1 MIYSY
6 ERLIPMK
13 RRKNNN
19 TYTAAVISIVTFA
32 AVVFTAIGLI
42 NWQQSNNA
50 KILSQVTEQKQQLQT
65 AIKQDTYSY
74 INEYMNNMELEGA
87 TSTGSVGSGNALTQ
101 AEINELVANVSAI
114 VENTM
119 TDEVM
124 TGASQLAVDELNSQ
138 IDELVAASV
147 KGASQDDIN
156 TMTQEVKRVVLTDIN
171 TTLTTQKNLIESNA
185 QTTSSNTQAN
195 AKQSTQI
202 TNLENSIA
210 TVQRLVASIEGAST
224 ANKTSTDNKINGL
237 SKDVD
242 NLESDTEKLK
252 KELENEIAATKK
264 VLEAEISA
272 VEAEGN
278 ITNSSYSYDKN
289 TNTLTI
295 TIETVN

>member
-19 TYTAAVISIVTFA
+19 TYTAAIISIVTFA
-32 AVVFTAIGLI
+32 AVVFTAIGII
-42 NWQQSNNA
+42 NWQQGNNA
-50 KILSQVTEQKQQLQT
+50 RILSQVTEQKQQLQT

-74 INEYMNNMELEGA
+74 INEYMHNMELEGA
-87 TSTGSVGSGNALTQ
+87 TSTGSIGSGNALTQ

-210 TVQRLVASIEGAST
+210 TVQRLIASIEGAST

>member
-19 TYTAAVISIVTFA
+19 TYTAAIISIVTFA
-32 AVVFTAIGLI
+32 AVVFTAIGII
-42 NWQQSNNA
+42 NWQQGNNA
-50 KILSQVTEQKQQLQT
+50 RILSQVTEQKQQLQT

-74 INEYMNNMELEGA
+74 INEYMHNMELEGT
-87 TSTGSVGSGNALTQ
+87 TSTGSIGSGNALTQ

-210 TVQRLVASIEGAST
+210 TVQRLIASIEGAST
-224 ANKTSTDNKINGL
+224 ANKTSTDNKINSL

>member
-1 MIYSY
+1 MIYSRK
-6 ERLIPMK
+6 RLVPMK

-19 TYTAAVISIVTFA
+19 TYTAAIISIAAFA
-32 AVVFTAIGLI
+32 AIVFTAIGII
-42 NWQQSNNA
+42 NWQQGNNA
-50 KILSQVTEQKQQLQT
+50 RILSQVTEQKQQLQT

-74 INEYMNNMELEGA
+74 INEYMHNMELEGA
-87 TSTGSVGSGNALTQ
+87 TSTGSIGSGNTLTQ

-156 TMTQEVKRVVLTDIN
+156 TMTQEVKRVVLTDVN
-171 TTLTTQKNLIESNA
+171 TTLTTQKNLIEENA
-185 QTTSSNTQAN
+185 QVTSSNTQAN

-210 TVQRLVASIEGAST
+210 SVQRLIASIEGAST